1 MSKERSLKEE
11 IAEMKR
17 ALIIV
22 RFHTNDESFPYY
34 DCPVVV
40 FGRQEEIDSLP
51 WEFDR
56 FTRNH
61 EDEELDYDVILESVL
76 NYTNLHCENACGSI
90 MPCEFVRIIDV

>member
-1 MSKERSLKEE
+1 MSKENSLKDV

-22 RFHTNDESFPYY
+22 RFHTNDESSPYY

-51 WEFDR
+51 WDFER
-56 FTRNH
+56 FFRNH

-76 NYTNLHCENACGSI
+76 NYTKLHCENVCGSI
-90 MPCEFVRIIDV
+90 ATCDFVRIIDV